1 MRDCQIT
8 QIYWI
13 PDMTAKIFT
22 VAQQK
27 GGAGKTTLA
36 AHLAIAFLEQGLRVA
51 VVDIDPQES
60 LLNWFKQRAQ
70 LDGEL
75 GPNVRAAQGWRVESE
90 VRSLARD
97 HDVIIID
104 SPPHAETEAKIA
116 MRSADLVIVP
126 LQPSPMDLWATGKTI
141 EQVAGQGSRGLL
153 VLNRVPARAKIAEEM
168 TKATRTMGAELA
180 HALRRRDA
188 GRQGCHRGGLVE
200 QSRGRDPGAGTR
212 DPGRG
217 GASRRGLESRAG
229 GVLVRPCRGRRSG
242 GSRIPACR
250 SPACPRRR

>member
-1 MRDCQIT
+1 
-8 QIYWI
+8 
-13 PDMTAKIFT
+13 MTAKIFT

-60 LLNWFKQRAQ
+60 LLNWFQRRAQ
-70 LDGEL
+70 SEGEF

-90 VRSLARD
+90 VRTLARE
-97 HDVIIID
+97 HDVILID

-126 LQPSPMDLWATGKTI
+126 LQPSPMDLWATGKTV

-153 VLNRVPARAKIAEEM
+153 VLNRVPPRAKIAEEM

-180 HALRRRDA
+180 EARLGNRVAFAAAMLA
-188 GRQGCHRGGLVE
+188 GKGVTE
-200 QSRGRDPGAGTR
+200 A
-212 DPGRG
+212 
-217 GASRRGLESRAG
+217 ASSSRAAEETRALAQEILDA
-229 GVLVRPCRGRRSG
+229 V
-242 GSRIPACR
+242 AQ
-250 SPACPRRR
+250 ADAA

>member
-1 MRDCQIT
+1 
-8 QIYWI
+8 
-13 PDMTAKIFT
+13 MTAKIFT

-70 LDGEL
+70 LEGEF

-90 VRSLARD
+90 VRTLARD

-126 LQPSPMDLWATGKTI
+126 LQPSPMDLWATGKTV

-168 TKATRTMGAELA
+168 TKATQTMGAELA
-180 HALRRRDA
+180 HARLGNRVAFAAAMLA
-188 GRQGCHRGGLVE
+188 GKGVTE
-200 QSRGRDPGAGTR
+200 A
-212 DPGRG
+212 
-217 GASRRGLESRAG
+217 ASSSRAAEETRALAREILDA
-229 GVLVRPCRGRRSG
+229 V
-242 GSRIPACR
+242 AQ
-250 SPACPRRR
+250 ADAA